1 MSVINDRLDFLSEV
15 LQDFCTLQN
24 LEFLSA
30 DDLLYD
36 PSNELTDYQRDWL
49 TAYCQTW
56 DILQDNESL
65 LSLSGYRNYIQSV
78 NGLIDSMEASE

>member
-65 LSLSGYRNYIQSV
+65 LTLSGYRNYIQSV
-78 NGLIDSMEASE
+78 DRLVDSMEAAS

>member
-1 MSVINDRLDFLSEV
+1 MSVINDRLDFLCET
-15 LQDFCTLQN
+15 LQDFCTLHN

-49 TAYCQTW
+49 IAYCQTW
-56 DILQDNESL
+56 DIITNNEDPNTPQ
-65 LSLSGYRNYIQSV
+65 YRKI
-78 NGLIDSMEASE
+78 GLEVK

>member
-1 MSVINDRLDFLSEV
+1 MSVLNTRLDFLSDV
-15 LQDFCTLQN
+15 LQDFCILHK

-49 TAYCQTW
+49 IGYCQTW
-56 DILQDNESL
+56 DIKQEAESITNKKQTQTQPIL
-65 LSLSGYRNYIQSV
+65 KWNQSK
-78 NGLIDSMEASE
+78 S

>member
-1 MSVINDRLDFLSEV
+1 MSVLNTRLDFLSDV
-15 LQDFCTLQN
+15 LQDFCTLHN

-49 TAYCQTW
+49 TAYCSTW
-56 DILQDNESL
+56 DTIAVDAFKSENE
-65 LSLSGYRNYIQSV
+65 
-78 NGLIDSMEASE
+78 

>member
-1 MSVINDRLDFLSEV
+1 MSVLNTRLDFLSDV
-15 LQDFCTLQN
+15 LQDFCTLHN

-49 TAYCQTW
+49 IGYCQTW
-56 DILQDNESL
+56 DIIANE
-65 LSLSGYRNYIQSV
+65 
-78 NGLIDSMEASE
+78 D

>member
-1 MSVINDRLDFLSEV
+1 MEVKMSVLTTRLDFLSDV
-15 LQDFCTLQN
+15 LQDFCTLHN

-49 TAYCQTW
+49 IAYCSTW
-56 DILQDNESL
+56 DTITVDTFKSNQEP
-65 LSLSGYRNYIQSV
+65 
-78 NGLIDSMEASE
+78 

>member
-1 MSVINDRLDFLSEV
+1 MSVLNTRLDFLSDV
-15 LQDFCTLQN
+15 LQDFCTLHN

-49 TAYCQTW
+49 IAYCQTW
-56 DILQDNESL
+56 DI
-65 LSLSGYRNYIQSV
+65 IQ
-78 NGLIDSMEASE
+78 EAE

>member
-1 MSVINDRLDFLSEV
+1 MSVLTTRLDFLSDV
-15 LQDFCTLQN
+15 LQDFCTLHN

-49 TAYCQTW
+49 YAYCSTW
-56 DILQDNESL
+56 DTITVDAFKSNQEP
-65 LSLSGYRNYIQSV
+65 
-78 NGLIDSMEASE
+78 

>member
-1 MSVINDRLDFLSEV
+1 MSIINDRIDFLSKV
-15 LQDFCTLQN
+15 LQDFCTLHN

-30 DDLLYD
+30 DDLLHD

-65 LSLSGYRNYIQSV
+65 LTLSGYRNYIQCV
-78 NGLIDSMEASE
+78 DRLVDSMEVAS